1 MDSRDIR
8 SSFSAEIEDQVLAG
22 KIEQLIQQ
30 NENIS
35 IPAVVMEYTSK
46 ENIDFDYIDMKNVN
60 HFCLTISFLVSL
72 EKLRP
77 LKSKEKYALHYI
89 ILFSLQIYAERSF
102 QTKIT

>member
-1 MDSRDIR
+1 MDNRDIR

-46 ENIDFDYIDMKNVN
+46 ENIDFDYNDLKNVN
-60 HFCLTISFLVSL
+60 NIN
-72 EKLRP
+72 
-77 LKSKEKYALHYI
+77 
-89 ILFSLQIYAERSF
+89 
-102 QTKIT
+102 

>member
-46 ENIDFDYIDMKNVN
+46 ENIDFDYIDLKNVN
-60 HFCLTISFLVSL
+60 SFIF
-72 EKLRP
+72 
-77 LKSKEKYALHYI
+77 YN
-89 ILFSLQIYAERSF
+89 
-102 QTKIT
+102 

>member
-46 ENIDFDYIDMKNVN
+46 ENIDFDYIDLKNVN
-60 HFCLTISFLVSL
+60 SF
-72 EKLRP
+72 
-77 LKSKEKYALHYI
+77 I
-89 ILFSLQIYAERSF
+89 FNN
-102 QTKIT
+102 